1 MLDILQILSSLG
13 LNISLIETIA
23 VLFSIIYVILAAK
36 ENVWCW
42 AAAVISVSIYIYIC
56 YQAHLYAETGLQ
68 VFYFIM
74 AIYGY
79 ISWSNNNSSLKV
91 NELAITNHI
100 LIMIFGSLL
109 TFLLGFYLSIYTEAK
124 LPIVDS
130 FTTVFS
136 VISTYMVV
144 KKILSNWLYFII
156 IDTVSIYLYF
166 SRDLHMTA
174 LLFSVYTVIAIIGYW
189 KWSKIILRNE

>member
-1 MLDILQILSSLG
+1 MLDILQILSSLA

-23 VLFSIIYVILAAK
+23 VLFSVIYVILAAK
-36 ENVWCW
+36 ENIWCW

-56 YQAHLYAETGLQ
+56 YQAQLYAETGLQ

-79 ISWSNNNSSLKV
+79 VSWSNNNNSLKI

-100 LIMIFGSLL
+100 IIMISGSLI
-109 TFLLGFYLSIYTEAK
+109 TFLLGFYLSVYTDAK

-136 VISTYMVV
+136 VIATYMVV

-156 IDTVSIYLYF
+156 IDVVSIYLYF
-166 SRDLHMTA
+166 SRDLYMTA
-174 LLFSVYTVIAIIGYW
+174 LLFTIYTLIAIIGFW
-189 KWSKIILRNE
+189 KWSKLIVENE

>member
-56 YQAHLYAETGLQ
+56 YQAQLYAETGLQ

-91 NELAITNHI
+91 NELAVTNHI

-189 KWSKIILRNE
+189 KWSKIIIRNE

>member
-1 MLDILQILSSLG
+1 MDEFFNSIINEFNWSLFEIL
-13 LNISLIETIA
+13 A
-23 VLFSIIYVILAAK
+23 VLFSIIYVTLAAK
-36 ENVWCW
+36 ESIWCW
-42 AAAVISVSIYIYIC
+42 AAALISVSIYIYIC
-56 YQAHLYAETGLQ
+56 FQAQLYAETGLQ

-79 ISWSNNNSSLKV
+79 FSWSKSNNLLKI
-91 NELAITNHI
+91 NELAIRHHI
-100 LIMIFGSLL
+100 LIMILGSLL
-109 TFLLGFYLSIYTEAK
+109 TFLLGFYLSTYTDTQ

-136 VISTYMVV
+136 IIATYMVV

-166 SRDLHMTA
+166 SRDLHLTA
-174 LLFSVYTVIAIIGYW
+174 LLFSVYTIIAIIGYW
-189 KWSKIILRNE
+189 KWSQFITENE

>member
-91 NELAITNHI
+91 NELAVTNHI

-136 VISTYMVV
+136 VIATYMVV

-189 KWSKIILRNE
+189 KWSKIIIRNE

>member
-1 MLDILQILSSLG
+1 MDEFFNSIINEFNWSLFEIL
-13 LNISLIETIA
+13 A
-23 VLFSIIYVILAAK
+23 VLFSIIYVTLAAK
-36 ENVWCW
+36 ESIWCW
-42 AAAVISVSIYIYIC
+42 AAALISVSIYIYIC
-56 YQAHLYAETGLQ
+56 FQAQLYAETGLQ

-79 ISWSNNNSSLKV
+79 FSWSKSNSLLKI
-91 NELAITNHI
+91 NELAIRHHI
-100 LIMIFGSLL
+100 LIMILGSLL
-109 TFLLGFYLSIYTEAK
+109 TFLLGFYLSTYTDTQ

-136 VISTYMVV
+136 IIATYMVV

-166 SRDLHMTA
+166 SRDLHLTA
-174 LLFSVYTVIAIIGYW
+174 LLFSVYTIIAIIGYW
-189 KWSKIILRNE
+189 KWSQFITENE

>member
-189 KWSKIILRNE
+189 KWSKIIIRNE

>member
-1 MLDILQILSSLG
+1 MLDILQILSSLA

-23 VLFSIIYVILAAK
+23 VLFSVIYVILAAK
-36 ENVWCW
+36 ENIWCW

-56 YQAHLYAETGLQ
+56 YQAQLYAETGLQ

-79 ISWSNNNSSLKV
+79 VSWSNNNSSLKI

-100 LIMIFGSLL
+100 IIMISGSLI
-109 TFLLGFYLSIYTEAK
+109 TFLLGFYLSVYTDAK

-136 VISTYMVV
+136 VIATYMVV

-156 IDTVSIYLYF
+156 IDVVSIYLYF

-174 LLFSVYTVIAIIGYW
+174 LLFTIYTLIAIIGFW
-189 KWSKIILRNE
+189 KWSKLIVENE

>member
-23 VLFSIIYVILAAK
+23 VLYSIIYIILAAK

-56 YQAHLYAETGLQ
+56 YQAQLYAETGLQ

-91 NELAITNHI
+91 NELAVTNHI

-189 KWSKIILRNE
+189 KWSKIIIRNE